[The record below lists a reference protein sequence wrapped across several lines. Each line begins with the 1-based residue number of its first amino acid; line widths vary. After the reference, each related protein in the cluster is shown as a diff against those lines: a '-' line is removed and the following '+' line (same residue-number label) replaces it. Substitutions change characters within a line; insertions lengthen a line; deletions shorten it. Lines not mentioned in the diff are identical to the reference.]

1 MMDQFVVV
9 VVVDD
14 DDDDDDRRS
23 NSYSQGIII
32 NYLSTRCNLSGS
44 SSRSI
49 NSSMYVITI
58 YVVLIDKSYCNRK
71 HHRPPHEGGRIG

>member
-1 MMDQFVVV
+1 MDQFVVV
-9 VVVDD
+9 VVVV
-14 DDDDDDRRS
+14 DDRRS

-44 SSRSI
+44 SRSI
-49 NSSMYVITI
+49 NSSMYVIAI

>member
-1 MMDQFVVV
+1 MDQFVVV
-9 VVVDD
+9 VVVVVVV
-14 DDDDDDRRS
+14 DRRS

-49 NSSMYVITI
+49 NSSMYVIAI
-58 YVVLIDKSYCNRK
+58 YVVLIDKSYRNRK
-71 HHRPPHEGGRIG
+71 HHRPPHEGCRIG